1 MTQVNT
7 RRSHRVRAAV
17 VASCTVAT
25 SLLAAMAAPPDGGGR
40 GQGGPALVPPVEN
53 DVHAQINEELNVSQ
67 SSLLAV
73 DLLDATPGQPLFVDV
88 TIDGIRYTLDLA
100 PHSVRAP
107 GYQLFAQVEDGS
119 LVAMEPGPI
128 RTMRGSIVG
137 IPEAFVA
144 ASLMEDGLSAL
155 IELPDVEGRYW
166 MEPTPEA
173 GAGMHAI
180 YHDLDVDGPGGE
192 CGVPDDPIEDG
203 GGEAPPAA
211 QGANGGVAGAGD
223 NCFWFAELA
232 ADADFLY
239 YQTFGSSVPNVENQ
253 INSIVNGVNVQYERD
268 VVISHQ
274 ISAIIVRTS
283 AEADPYSST
292 TSPVG
297 ILNEFRNYWN
307 QNHGNI
313 QRDMAELF
321 TGRDL
326 SDPVIGIAFAG
337 FVCNSNAYSVVQ
349 NIGGFSCRTD
359 LTAHELGHNWNANH
373 CSCGGFTMN
382 SALTCANQFSPSFTI
397 QEIISYRDCSGPVN
411 VSLCGSSFNTRV
423 AIYENF
429 CPTVVNQAIA
439 CNDNFCGTSS
449 ELTFDGVGGTEYLI
463 RIGGFEGA
471 TGDGVLVVSGPTCDP
486 PPSNDNCGS
495 AATLTEGL
503 TAFTSLGATTDGPV
517 EECAD
522 GLADVWYRFLAM
534 CDGQATISVCDADFD
549 TQLAAYPASCPSGD
563 NTALACNN
571 DGCGLQSS
579 ISFSVEAGNLYRVR
593 IAGVDGATG
602 SGTIDFTCGTFADC
616 NDNGV
621 PDAEEISGGTAEDCN
636 GNGIPDSCD
645 IVDGLSADCNEN
657 GVPDSCD
664 VDSGSSMDEDG
675 DGVPDECDCPSDLS
689 GDGTTGVDDQ
699 VALILAWG
707 STDPAADLDGNGT
720 VGVDDLL
727 LLILAWGPCP

>member
-1 MTQVNT
+1 
-7 RRSHRVRAAV
+7 
-17 VASCTVAT
+17 
-25 SLLAAMAAPPDGGGR
+25 
-40 GQGGPALVPPVEN
+40 
-53 DVHAQINEELNVSQ
+53 
-67 SSLLAV
+67 
-73 DLLDATPGQPLFVDV
+73 
-88 TIDGIRYTLDLA
+88 
-100 PHSVRAP
+100 
-107 GYQLFAQVEDGS
+107 
-119 LVAMEPGPI
+119 
-128 RTMRGSIVG
+128 
-137 IPEAFVA
+137 
-144 ASLMEDGLSAL
+144 
-155 IELPDVEGRYW
+155 
-166 MEPTPEA
+166 
-173 GAGMHAI
+173 
-180 YHDLDVDGPGGE
+180 
-192 CGVPDDPIEDG
+192 
-203 GGEAPPAA
+203 
-211 QGANGGVAGAGD
+211 
-223 NCFWFAELA
+223 
-232 ADADFLY
+232 
-239 YQTFGSSVPNVENQ
+239 
-253 INSIVNGVNVQYERD
+253 
-268 VVISHQ
+268 
-274 ISAIIVRTS
+274 
-283 AEADPYSST
+283 
-292 TSPVG
+292 
-297 ILNEFRNYWN
+297 
-307 QNHGNI
+307 
-313 QRDMAELF
+313 MAELF

-397 QEIISYRDCSGPVN
+397 QEIISYRETREFCLVNDCVPDNDDCIDAIEIGDGGFVFSTDNASTDGFGESLCSFAGDSQVGNDVWYRYSNICSGPVN